1 VTRRL
6 PPALLPGAALL
17 AILAGLFLR
26 LQPALADWSRVVWM
40 AGLALTGTPVALRTL
55 LGLLRGRAAADVVAM
70 LAIGTALA
78 LGEPLAGLVV
88 VLMQTGGEALER
100 FAEGRA
106 SQAVQAL
113 EEAAPREAHRLDE
126 AGRVTDLPAEVVE
139 VGDRLLVRPGEMLPC
154 DAVVLEGRS
163 HVDVS
168 RLTGEPVPVLAGP
181 GTSLP
186 SGAVNGEGP
195 LTLRATAPASE
206 SLYARIVELVRTA
219 QASKAPIQRLAD
231 RYAVWFTPL
240 TLAVCAVA
248 FALSHDAL
256 RVLAVLVVAT
266 PCPLILAA
274 PVAVIG
280 GLNRAARRQVV
291 IRNGGALEQ
300 LGAVTTL
307 MFDKTGT
314 LTVGRPALARVVP
327 VAPFLEGEVL
337 TLAAAVE
344 AGSGHQLA
352 RSVVAGAEA
361 RGLQPTAATEVR
373 EAAGQGVEGRVG
385 GRWVTVGSS
394 EFVARHA
401 PNAVPAL
408 DAAASARSELRAY
421 VTVDAA
427 PAGVLVFADAVRPEA
442 ASLLHRLRGLGIRR
456 MALLSGDRPENV
468 EALRATLGLEEA
480 HADLLPQD
488 KVALVQAA
496 LARGERVAMVG
507 DGTNDAPALSAA
519 TVGVAIAAHG
529 GGITAE
535 AADVVVLADDLG
547 RVAEAVETSR
557 WTMRIAR
564 QSVWAGLGMSGV
576 AMLVAAAGHI
586 PPVAGAVLQEV
597 IDVAV
602 ILNALRAGQAAPAP
616 RAQLQG

>member
-1 VTRRL
+1 
-6 PPALLPGAALL
+6 LLPGVALL

-40 AGLALTGTPVALRTL
+40 GGLVLTGGPVALRTL
-55 LGLLRGRAAADVVAM
+55 VGLLRGRAAADVVAM

-106 SQAVQAL
+106 SQAVRAL
-113 EEAAPREAHRLDE
+113 EEAAPREAHRLGA
-126 AGRVTDLPAEVVE
+126 AGEVEDLPADAIVVD
-139 VGDRLLVRPGEMLPC
+139 DRLLVRPGEMLPC
-154 DAVVLEGRS
+154 DAVVLDGRS

-168 RLTGEPVPVLAGP
+168 RLTGEPLPVLAGP

-186 SGAVNGEGP
+186 SGSVNGESP
-195 LTLRATAPASE
+195 LTLRATAAASE

-219 QASKAPIQRLAD
+219 QASKAPLQRMAD
-231 RYAVWFTPL
+231 RYAIWFTPL
-240 TLAVCAVA
+240 TLAVCAAA
-248 FALSHDAL
+248 FALSHDAR

-300 LGAVTTL
+300 LGTVTTV

-314 LTVGRPALARVVP
+314 LTVGRPALVRVVP
-327 VAPFLEGEVL
+327 VAPFLEAEVL

-344 AGSGHQLA
+344 QGSGHLLA
-352 RSVVAGAEA
+352 RSVVAGAERSA
-361 RGLQPTAATEVR
+361 LHTAHATEVR
-373 EAAGQGVEGRVG
+373 EAPGQGVQGRVG
-385 GRWVTVGSS
+385 DASVGVGSRD
-394 EFVARHA
+394 FVARHWPSA
-401 PNAVPAL
+401 LPAL
-408 DAAASARSELRAY
+408 EAADGAQSELRAY
-421 VTVDAA
+421 VTVNGA
-427 PAGVLVFADAVRPEA
+427 PAGLLVFADAVRPEA
-442 ASLLHRLRGLGIRR
+442 GALLRRLRGLGIRR
-456 MALLSGDRPENV
+456 LALLSGDRPENV
-468 EALRATLGLEEA
+468 EALRTTLGLAEA
-480 HADLLPQD
+480 HANLLPQD
-488 KVALVQAA
+488 KVALIHAA
-496 LARGERVAMVG
+496 LGRGERVVMVG

-519 TVGVAIAAHG
+519 TVGVALAAHG

-547 RVAEAVETSR
+547 RVADAIETSR

-564 QSVWAGLGMSGV
+564 QSVWVGLGLSGIAMV
-576 AMLVAAAGHI
+576 AAAAGHI

-602 ILNALRAGQAAPAP
+602 ILNALRAGQPAPAP
-616 RAQLQG
+616 TAHPTG